1 MKYIQRYL
9 ILKNRCTKSFSIYV
23 QLIRQGCIYQKIIQ
37 IPTSKSPTY
46 AMKKTIMPNG
56 SITLFIITARLLAL
70 ENEVCDED
78 VKPTGGTL
86 LPIRELNCSS
96 IKNKSKKL
104 RLPLSFIFMTFQI
117 LHYKKEILKFFKNLL
132 LI

>member
-1 MKYIQRYL
+1 MQRYL

-104 RLPLSFIFMTFQI
+104 RDLEIFENFEGKFYFTKSKGKIFN
-117 LHYKKEILKFFKNLL
+117 LHSLF
-132 LI
+132 